1 MHIYI
6 YEYVYAKIIHM
17 IYLSQCFVFIGTV
30 LLVGLFWVP
39 LQNSTNIK
47 LDLNCKKPL
56 HVHSWGGRAPKK
68 KQLFRRGKRY
78 PKNQKFPFWMALTC
92 WLSWRNNGLKCGYR
106 GKLFSLE
113 KSRNSNLNSIE
124 LLIFMKIKFI
134 GLKCV
139 WWLPRKMF
147 TLNCFPHGLDSDHGG
162 TEEPFVVARLRQ
174 LFHWPRTQHMSTFGF
189 KVFYL

>member
-1 MHIYI
+1 MFC
-6 YEYVYAKIIHM
+6 VYWYCFACWSVLSTIAKQ
-17 IYLSQCFVFIGTV
+17 YKYK
-30 LLVGLFWVP
+30 VGFE
-39 LQNSTNIK
+39 LQETIACTF
-47 LDLNCKKPL
+47 L
-56 HVHSWGGRAPKK
+56 GGAGRPK